1 METTVIMVIIITWDR
16 GNNLIGSGVLK
27 TWENIIFPSNP
38 QANLKKNLN
47 FQTKVYSGAFRFH
60 IY

>member
-38 QANLKKNLN
+38 
-47 FQTKVYSGAFRFH
+47 G
-60 IY
+60 